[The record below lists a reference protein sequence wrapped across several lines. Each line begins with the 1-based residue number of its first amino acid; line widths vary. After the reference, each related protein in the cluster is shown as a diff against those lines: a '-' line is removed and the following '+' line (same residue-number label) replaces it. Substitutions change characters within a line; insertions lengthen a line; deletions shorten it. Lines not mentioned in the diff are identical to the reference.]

1 MTGIDVTAGTYAEPG
16 RELPLIAD
24 VDVLVVGGGPAGV
37 GAAVGAARAGASVFL
52 VEEMGA
58 FGGMWTQ
65 GLVITLAGYNSWL
78 RPHRVRVVDGIGGD
92 WLRRATAIGGAVD
105 HDGWVLSTD
114 PEKMKLVADQMLEEA
129 GVDFLLHALAT
140 YPIVD
145 GRTVLGCIV
154 ETREGRQ
161 AIRANVTVDATG
173 NGDIIAR
180 AGHDWVQG
188 DTLQPM
194 TLPVFISNVRSVAGV
209 DAAQPARIRIGPE
222 PGPLD
227 ASGMD
232 DSNAGRQDVVI
243 DRQAMR
249 DARTRGELPPF
260 GGPWFGGLEK
270 DVVWVNAV
278 RIIGDATN
286 NRDVTRAEV
295 QGRREARV
303 LFEYLRDHVAGFEA
317 ARLQQ
322 TAPTIGIRETRRLLG
337 VATLVGDDIRGAAQ
351 PTDSIALGAWP
362 IDVHPADGFVG
373 SHVMYV
379 PRPYGIPYRA
389 LLPATTDGLL
399 AAGRCISV
407 DREALGSVRVGA
419 TCTATGHAAG
429 VAAALSAFRRIQP
442 RNLDVA
448 DLRSSLRSQG
458 ALVSVSDLEGSGPV
472 RSSVADTHF
481 RA

>member
-1 MTGIDVTAGTYAEPG
+1 M
-16 RELPLIAD
+16 
-24 VDVLVVGGGPAGV
+24 VGGGPAGV
-37 GAAVGAARAGASVFL
+37 GAAVGAARTGASVFL

-58 FGGMWTQ
+58 LGGMWTQ

-78 RPHRVRVVDGIGGD
+78 QPHRVRVVDGVGGD
-92 WLRRATAIGGAVD
+92 WLRRATLIGGAVD

-114 PEKMKLVADQMLEEA
+114 PEKMKLVADQMLEE
-129 GVDFLLHALAT
+129 V
-140 YPIVD
+140 
-145 GRTVLGCIV
+145 GRRLPAARARDLSDRRRRCGPGCIV

-161 AIRANVTVDATG
+161 AIRAKVTVDATG

-180 AGHDWVQG
+180 AGADWVQG

-194 TLPVFISNVRSVAGV
+194 TLPMFISNVRTVPDV
-209 DAAQPARIRIGPE
+209 DAAQPARIRTGPE

-227 ASGMD
+227 EAGMD
-232 DSNAGRQDVVI
+232 DSNAGRQDVI
-243 DRQAMR
+243 INRQAMR
-249 DARTRGELPPF
+249 DARARGELPAF

-295 QGRREARV
+295 QGRREAHA
-303 LFEYLRDHVAGFEA
+303 LFGYLRDHVAGFEA

-337 VATLVGDDIRGAAQ
+337 VATLVGDDIRAAVQ
-351 PTDSIALGAWP
+351 PSDSIALGAWP

-379 PRPYGIPYRA
+379 PQPYGISYRT
-389 LLPATTDGLL
+389 LLPMTTDGLI

-429 VAAALSAFRRIQP
+429 TAAALSALGGIQP
-442 RNLDVA
+442 RDVDIA
-448 DLRSSLRSQG
+448 HLQSRLRSQG
-458 ALVSVSDLEGSGPV
+458 ALVSTADLKHAPV
-472 RSSVADTHF
+472 HSQ
-481 RA
+481 

>member
-1 MTGIDVTAGTYAEPG
+1 MTDRGGAADTYAEPA
-16 RELPLIAD
+16 RDIPVIAD

-37 GAAVGAARAGASVFL
+37 GAAVGAAQTGASVFL

-58 FGGMWTQ
+58 LGGMWTQ

-78 RPHRVRVVDGIGGD
+78 QPHRVRVVDGVGGD
-92 WLRRATAIGGAVD
+92 WLRRATAVGGAVD

-114 PEKMKLVADQMLEEA
+114 PEKMKLVADELLEES
-129 GVDFLLHALAT
+129 GVEFLLHVLAT
-140 YPIVD
+140 YPILGGD
-145 GRTVLGCIV
+145 TVRGCVV

-161 AIRANVTVDATG
+161 AIRATVTVDATG
-173 NGDIIAR
+173 NGDILAR
-180 AGHDWVQG
+180 AGADWVQG

-194 TLPVFISNVRSVAGV
+194 TLPMYVSNVRTVPDV
-209 DAAQPARIRIGPE
+209 DAAEPARIRIGPE

-227 ASGMD
+227 EAGMD

-243 DRQAMR
+243 DRPAMR
-249 DARTRGELPPF
+249 DARARGELPAF

-278 RIIGDATN
+278 RIVGDATN

-295 QGRREARV
+295 QGRREAHA
-303 LFEYLRDHVAGFEA
+303 LFAYLREHVPGFEA

-337 VATLVGDDIRGAAQ
+337 FATLVGDDIRAGRQ
-351 PTDSIALGAWP
+351 PPDSIALGAWP
-362 IDVHPADGFVG
+362 IDVHPVDGPVG

-379 PRPYGIPYRA
+379 PEPYGIPYGT
-389 LLPATTDGLL
+389 LLPRATDGLI

-429 VAAALSAFRRIQP
+429 TAAALSALADVRP
-442 RNLDVA
+442 RDIDIV
-448 DLRSSLRSQG
+448 DLQSRLRSQG
-458 ALVSVSDLEGSGPV
+458 ARLCPADLV
-472 RSSVADTHF
+472 
-481 RA
+481 

>member
-1 MTGIDVTAGTYAEPG
+1 MTGSTLAAETYAEPG
-16 RELPLIAD
+16 REIPVIAD

-37 GAAVGAARAGASVFL
+37 GAAVGAARTGASVFF

-58 FGGMWTQ
+58 LGGMWTQ

-78 RPHRVRVVDGIGGD
+78 RPHRVRVVDGVGGD
-92 WLRRATAIGGAVD
+92 WLRRATLIGGAVD

-114 PEKMKLVADQMLEEA
+114 PEKMKLVADQMLEE
-129 GVDFLLHALAT
+129 V
-140 YPIVD
+140 
-145 GRTVLGCIV
+145 GRRLPAARARDLSDRRRRHGPGCIV

-161 AIRANVTVDATG
+161 AIRAKVTVDATG

-180 AGHDWVQG
+180 AGADWVQG

-194 TLPVFISNVRSVAGV
+194 TLPMFLSNVRTVPDV
-209 DAAQPARIRIGPE
+209 DAAQPARIRTGPE

-227 ASGMD
+227 EAGMD
-232 DSNAGRQDVVI
+232 DSNAGRQDVI
-243 DRQAMR
+243 INRQAMR
-249 DARTRGELPPF
+249 DARARGELPAF

-295 QGRREARV
+295 QGRREAHA
-303 LFEYLRDHVAGFEA
+303 LFGYLRDHVAGFEA

-322 TAPTIGIRETRRLLG
+322 TAPTIGVRETRRLLG
-337 VATLVGDDIRGAAQ
+337 VATLLGDDIRAAVQ
-351 PTDSIALGAWP
+351 PSDSIALGAWP

-379 PRPYGIPYRA
+379 PQPYGIPYRA
-389 LLPATTDGLL
+389 LLPID
-399 AAGRCISV
+399 
-407 DREALGSVRVGA
+407 
-419 TCTATGHAAG
+419 H
-429 VAAALSAFRRIQP
+429 
-442 RNLDVA
+442 
-448 DLRSSLRSQG
+448 
-458 ALVSVSDLEGSGPV
+458 
-472 RSSVADTHF
+472 
-481 RA
+481 

>member
-1 MTGIDVTAGTYAEPG
+1 MTGSPLAAETYAEPG
-16 RELPLIAD
+16 RDLPVIAE

-37 GAAVGAARAGASVFL
+37 GAAVGAARTGASVFL

-78 RPHRVRVVDGIGGD
+78 QPHRVRVVDGVGGD
-92 WLRRATAIGGAVD
+92 WLRRATLIGGAVD

-140 YPIVD
+140 YPIVVGD
-145 GRTVLGCIV
+145 AVRGCIV

-161 AIRANVTVDATG
+161 AIRAKVTVDATG
-173 NGDIIAR
+173 NGDILAR
-180 AGHDWVQG
+180 AGADWVQG

-194 TLPVFISNVRSVAGV
+194 TLPMYISNVRTVPDV
-209 DAAQPARIRIGPE
+209 DAAQPARIRTGPE

-227 ASGMD
+227 EAGMD
-232 DSNAGRQDVVI
+232 DSNAGRQDVI
-243 DRQAMR
+243 INRPAMR
-249 DARTRGELPPF
+249 DARARGELPAF

-295 QGRREARV
+295 QGRREAHA
-303 LFEYLRDHVAGFEA
+303 LFAYLRDHVAGFEV

-337 VATLVGDDIRGAAQ
+337 VTTLVGDDIRHAVQ
-351 PTDSIALGAWP
+351 PSDSIALGAWP

-379 PRPYGIPYRA
+379 PQPYGIPYRA
-389 LLPATTDGLL
+389 LLPTTTDGLI

-429 VAAALSAFRRIQP
+429 TAAALSALGGIQP
-442 RNLDVA
+442 RDVGIA
-448 DLRSSLRSQG
+448 DLQSRLRSQG
-458 ALVSVSDLEGSGPV
+458 ALVSTADLEHAPV
-472 RSSVADTHF
+472 HSP
-481 RA
+481 

>member
-1 MTGIDVTAGTYAEPG
+1 MTRSDGAADTYAEQG
-16 RELPLIAD
+16 REIPVIAD

-37 GAAVGAARAGASVFL
+37 GAAIGAAWTGASVFL

-58 FGGMWTQ
+58 LGGMWTQ

-78 RPHRVRVVDGIGGD
+78 RPHRGRVVDGVGGD
-92 WLRRATAIGGAVD
+92 WLRRATSIGGAVD

-114 PEKMKLVADQMLEEA
+114 PEKLKLVADQLLEES
-129 GVDFLLHALAT
+129 GVDFLLHVLAT
-140 YPIVD
+140 YPIVAGD
-145 GRTVLGCIV
+145 TVRGCIV

-161 AIRANVTVDATG
+161 AIRGKVTVDATG
-173 NGDIIAR
+173 NGDILAR
-180 AGHDWVQG
+180 AGADWEQG

-194 TLPVFISNVRSVAGV
+194 TLPMFLSNVRTVPDV
-209 DAAQPARIRIGPE
+209 DAGEPARIRIGPE

-227 ASGMD
+227 EAGMD

-243 DRQAMR
+243 DRRAMR
-249 DARTRGELPPF
+249 DARARGELPAF

-278 RIIGDATN
+278 RIVGDATN

-295 QGRREARV
+295 QGRREAHA
-303 LFEYLRDHVAGFEA
+303 LFAYLREHVAGFES

-337 VATLVGDDIRGAAQ
+337 VTTLVGDDIRAGVQ
-351 PTDSIALGAWP
+351 PSDSIALGAWP
-362 IDVHPADGFVG
+362 IDVHPVDGSVG

-379 PRPYGIPYRA
+379 PEPYGIPYRA
-389 LLPATTDGLL
+389 LVPRTTDGLI

-429 VAAALSAFRRIQP
+429 TAAALSARADLQP
-442 RNLDVA
+442 RDLDVA
-448 DLRSSLRSQG
+448 ELQAELRSQG
-458 ALVSVSDLEGSGPV
+458 ALVSTADLRHPGEP
-472 RSSVADTHF
+472 D
-481 RA
+481 